1 MPPGNRRGVG
11 FGAVAAAVDRVLNH
25 PCLECDGLARFQ
37 PVGNGVPLRDVY
49 VVRLVGKKNSQATK
63 AGE

>member
-1 MPPGNRRGVG
+1 MQPGNRRGVG
-11 FGAVAAAVDRVLNH
+11 FGDVAAAVDRVLVH
-25 PCLECDGLARFQ
+25 PSTYCDGLARLQ